1 MMIRNRERGKAKL
14 RKGSQKDDQVRVE
27 RVEQARSLARGV
39 HICEHRRVQHAL
51 FGRLCHF
58 LSFIQ
63 TVYEKQ
69 EEKEKE
75 FRLRGDSKRKV

>member
-1 MMIRNRERGKAKL
+1 MTIRNRERGKAKL
-14 RKGSQKDDQVRVE
+14 RKGSQRDDQVRVE
-27 RVEQARSLARGV
+27 RAEQARSLARGV

-58 LSFIQ
+58 LSFTQ

-69 EEKEKE
+69 KEKEKE